1 MSTDYALI
9 GEGMKRAVPWVGSNG
24 VEFEHIGPDKVVA
37 TIADDSRQHN
47 HVGGLHAA
55 MIFGVGETA
64 SGALL
69 LTAFAEQ
76 LSRAT
81 PLVVSAEIGYRK
93 VALGALR
100 AEAVLGR
107 DAAEVIAELDAG
119 QRPEFPVRVTIT
131 NADGV
136 VTTELTVLWT
146 LRPNRS

>member
-24 VEFEHIGPDKVVA
+24 VEFEHIGPDKVIA
-37 TIADDSRQHN
+37 TIADDSSQHN

-136 VTTELTVLWT
+136 ITTELTVLWT